1 MAYLGHRPAV
11 GENNTFRILDDIKSY
26 TLTFD
31 ASSSGVVS
39 TTDNVITSQ
48 GHRFIT
54 GQRVTYTHGGGT
66 AIGNLANDGVYFI
79 IKSDKNTFGLA
90 ANANDAATGTAIN
103 LNALGVG
110 DSHTLNAAFD
120 GVNTRFRATFNNG
133 EDANITR
140 AAQLSISVNG
150 VVQQPQQT
158 ATPTE
163 GFGVDVDNVI
173 VFSAAPVASDA
184 YWAYAAASNV
194 VSFDITDNR
203 VDNFTGDNTT
213 VSFTLSDVPANNDNV
228 LVTIDGV
235 VQYPSTNT
243 VSRAYSVSENV
254 LTFTAAPGLGAA
266 IQVRHIGFAGSVSGN
281 SVTGFYGRTGNVVL
295 ADSDQLRGDG
305 SLITNL
311 SAGKFT
317 DDNAG
322 IHTLTSVGVN
332 TTGLEANTGL
342 TGVGNTFQ
350 GMYISNGMMIMDNA
364 LHGNHYIG
372 TAFNGLMAGPVNIT
386 GVLTIDG
393 NYVVV

>member
-1 MAYLGHRPAV
+1 MAYLGHRPSV

-31 ASSSGVVS
+31 GSSSGVVS
-39 TTDNVITSQ
+39 TADNTITSQ
-48 GHRFIT
+48 GHRFLT
-54 GQRVTYTHGGGT
+54 GQRVTYFAGSGSS
-66 AIGNLANDGVYFI
+66 IGNIINGAYFAI
-79 IKSDKNTFGLA
+79 REDKNTIKLA
-90 ANANDAATGTAIN
+90 ANASDAASGTAIN
-103 LNALGVG
+103 LNALGSG
-110 DSHTLNAAFD
+110 TSHTLTVAFD
-120 GVNTRFRATFNNG
+120 GVNTKFRSTFNNG

-163 GFGVDVDNVI
+163 GFGIDVDNVI

-194 VSFDITDNR
+194 VSFDITDNK

-213 VSFTLSDVPANNDNV
+213 VSFTLSDTPANNDNV

-235 VQYPSTNT
+235 VQYPSTST
-243 VSRAYSVSENV
+243 VSRAYGVSENV

-295 ADSDQLRGDG
+295 SDSDQLRGDG

-317 DDNAG
+317 SDNVG
-322 IHTLTSVGVN
+322 IHTLTSVGIN
-332 TTGLEANTGL
+332 TNGLAANTGL
-342 TGVGNTFQ
+342 TGVGNTFN
-350 GMYISNGMMIMDNA
+350 GMYISNGMMVMDNA
-364 LHGNHYIG
+364 LHGDHYIG

>member
-39 TTDNVITSQ
+39 TADNVITSQ

-173 VFSAAPVASDA
+173 VFSAAPLASDA

-194 VSFDITDNR
+194 VSFDITDNK

-243 VSRAYSVSENV
+243 VSRSYSVSENV

-295 ADSDQLRGDG
+295 TDSDQLRGDG

>member
-1 MAYLGHRPAV
+1 MAYLGHRPSV
-11 GENNTFRILDDIKSY
+11 GENNTFRILDDIKSH

-31 ASSSGVVS
+31 GSSSGVVS
-39 TTDNVITSQ
+39 TADNTITSQ
-48 GHRFIT
+48 GHRFLT
-54 GQRVTYTHGGGT
+54 GQRVSYSNGGGSS
-66 AIGNLANDGVYFI
+66 IGNITNGAYFAI
-79 IKSDKNTFGLA
+79 REDKNTIKLA
-90 ANANDAATGTAIN
+90 ANASDAASGTAIN
-103 LNALGVG
+103 LNALGSG
-110 DSHTLNAAFD
+110 TSHTLTVAFD
-120 GVNTRFRATFNNG
+120 GVNTRFRSTFNNG

-163 GFGVDVDNVI
+163 GFGIDVDNVI

-194 VSFDITDNR
+194 VSFDIADNK

-213 VSFTLSDVPANNDNV
+213 VSFTLSDTPANNDNV

-235 VQYPSTNT
+235 VQYPSTST
-243 VSRAYSVSENV
+243 VSRAYTVSENV

-266 IQVRHIGFAGSVSGN
+266 IQVRHIGFAGASTNG
-281 SVTGFYGRTGNVVL
+281 VTGFYGRTGNVVL
-295 ADSDQLRGDG
+295 TDSDQLRGDG

-317 DDNAG
+317 SDNAG
-322 IHTLTSVGVN
+322 IHTLTSVGIN
-332 TTGLEANTGL
+332 TNGLSANTGL
-342 TGVGNTFQ
+342 TGVGNTFS
-350 GMYISNGMMIMDNA
+350 GMYISNGMMVMDNA
-364 LHGNHYIG
+364 LHGDHYIG